1 MAAFVFELREGLII
15 ALKAVAANKMRSALT
30 TVGIVIGV
38 TAVVLMSTAI
48 KGIDNA
54 FEGGISSLGADVLY
68 IAKWEWFSDKP
79 WWEMRRRKDIT
90 MDEYRRFAQIVKLP
104 AATAPY
110 IIARE
115 TVKYEDN
122 NIGSALVTGTTD
134 RYLATTNFE
143 FAQGRFF
150 TGVESN
156 SSRYVAVLGS
166 TVAENLF
173 PRGDALGKEVKIG
186 GYRFRVVGVL
196 EEQGSFLL
204 GDFNPDQ
211 RVFIP
216 IGVSF
221 KHFSSRRHSSLTVTV
236 KAASPELVEDTRE
249 EALGAMRKVRGL
261 KYDDENDFG
270 INQQDALMETYDS
283 TVGVIQI
290 GGYFITGLSLFVGAI
305 GIMNI
310 MFVSVRERTR
320 EIGVRKAIG
329 AKRRTILAQFLLE
342 SSVICVMGG
351 LIGLGLAVILSLFV
365 DQVLPTSVQ
374 LDAAILAIVISA
386 TTGVVAGVAP
396 AYSAAKLDPVD
407 ALRYE

>member
-1 MAAFVFELREGLII
+1 MFELREGLII

-79 WWEMRRRKDIT
+79 WWEMRRRDDIT
-90 MDEYRRFAQIVKLP
+90 MDEYRRFASLVKLP

-122 NIGSALVTGTTD
+122 NIGRALVTGTTE

-150 TGVESN
+150 TAVESS

-186 GYRFRVVGVL
+186 GHRFRVVGVL

-211 RVFIP
+211 RLFIP

-221 KHFSSRRHSSLTVTV
+221 KHFSSRRHSSITITV
-236 KAASPELVEDTRE
+236 KAASPELVDDTRE

-270 INQQDALMETYDS
+270 INQQDALMETYNS

-386 TTGVVAGVAP
+386 ATGVAAGVAP
-396 AYSAAKLDPVD
+396 AYAAAKLDPVD